1 MIVYPISELAL
12 SSVPCPTLSLYNYM
26 IRGGCRLCISFVF
39 SVFGS
44 WHMVQEAIVGNSTK
58 VCHTLKTKRPSESES
73 LPVTVEFETCFGPT
87 YASALLHTPS
97 LMQSCWRYYL
107 SLFNESQ
114 HFDNFNNTMKEIKR
128 LRVGSEGQFIYPRPA
143 VPLCSCPYI
152 RYNLNNL
159 RTLLWLAYALT
170 MIQI

>member
-58 VCHTLKTKRPSESES
+58 VCHTLKTKRSSES
-73 LPVTVEFETCFGPT
+73 LPVSVESLSTLSSLKHAFGSRMPV
-87 YASALLHTPS
+87 P
-97 LMQSCWRYYL
+97 
-107 SLFNESQ
+107 F
-114 HFDNFNNTMKEIKR
+114 
-128 LRVGSEGQFIYPRPA
+128 FIRH
-143 VPLCSCPYI
+143 
-152 RYNLNNL
+152 R
-159 RTLLWLAYALT
+159 
-170 MIQI
+170 